1 MAAMQFKNNDNIN
14 NLINEAG
21 KKAGVDPASLKQTI
35 DTGKLDNL
43 LAKMNPR
50 DAEKFRQI
58 VNNPQMAQQLL
69 NTPQA
74 KMLIKQFMK

>member
-21 KKAGVDPASLKQTI
+21 KKAGVDPGSLKQVI

-58 VNNPQMAQQLL
+58 VGNPQMAQQML